1 MIEVNAD
8 RAVADLPSLHPR
20 VDEPFAHLAVFAA
33 VGHALVKTVH
43 AQDVRLPP
51 GSVVTVPGRPRGR
64 DGVQVARQTASN
76 SELEQRP
83 ELAHAARTEPLGPDE
98 VAAEDVLPRDLPAH
112 VERELA
118 VASREEPAL
127 LGKSRVD
134 LDEVAAGDAVAVGED
149 QVVTGGRADG
159 LVEDDRL
166 AEAVVRVVDV
176 ANPHPGRSPYRV
188 DAGLRVTRRAVVG
201 DDDFEV
207 GVRLTAV
214 ADEDLL
220 EPVRLVVRAEDDR
233 ETHGVGLTCKREG

>member
-1 MIEVNAD
+1 MDHTAWE
-8 RAVADLPSLHPR
+8 
-20 VDEPFAHLAVFAA
+20 E
-33 VGHALVKTVH
+33 TE
-43 AQDVRLPP
+43 
-51 GSVVTVPGRPRGR
+51 
-64 DGVQVARQTASN
+64 TASN

-166 AEAVVRVVDV
+166 AEAVVRVVDM

-233 ETHGVGLTCKREG
+233 ETHGVGLTCIKRRIENSIKDRKFYRVGVARRESKRPRILAAIPDVGARGCASSVRETTLKQPSLI